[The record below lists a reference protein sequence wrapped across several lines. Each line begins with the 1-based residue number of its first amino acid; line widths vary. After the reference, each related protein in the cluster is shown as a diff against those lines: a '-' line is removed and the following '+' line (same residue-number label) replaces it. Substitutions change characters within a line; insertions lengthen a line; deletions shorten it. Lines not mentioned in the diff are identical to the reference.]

1 MKKLLIMAMC
11 LASAAGAF
19 AQEDVLKNADRAL
32 KGEMPKYAEISK
44 SLRGAMAD
52 PTTSGQARTWFL
64 AGKSGFGQWD
74 QALAALQLGS
84 DVDRKASGRALID
97 GYKFYLHAL
106 PLDTVVDAKGKIK
119 TKYSKDIVKAI
130 VAHYNDFYNAGAF
143 LYESEDFTG
152 AYEAWDIYTSMP
164 QMTDLLGK
172 LAPEAPADTIMA
184 QNLYNMGIFA
194 YTAKMYP
201 EATEAF
207 YKATLY
213 DYPGCDAFN
222 NAIACAGMAG
232 NNDRKFEIAKEAFEK
247 RGSENAGYI
256 GEIINGYIDRK
267 QFGNAMEWLDRAI
280 AADGSNAQLYN
291 AKGILVESQIPED
304 ASPEVVQKS
313 NEEAL
318 ELYKKAVELQ
328 PENGMWNYHYG
339 RMLSNKGV
347 RIVDASAELPASE
360 YNKVLEQQVFPIYR
374 EAIIYLE
381 KAIAADPDNTRGALP
396 LLRNIYYNLG
406 DNENMQRI
414 EAMQ

>member
-1 MKKLLIMAMC
+1 MKKFMIMALC
-11 LASAAGAF
+11 VASAAGAF

-32 KGEMPKYAEISK
+32 KGETPNFVEISK

-52 PTTSGQARTWFL
+52 PTTANEARTWFL
-64 AGKSGFGQWD
+64 AGKAGFGQWD
-74 QALAALQLGS
+74 QALAALQLGG
-84 DVDRKASGRALID
+84 DVDRKASGRALLD
-97 GYKFYLHAL
+97 GYKFYLKAL
-106 PLDTVVDAKGKIK
+106 PLDTVVDAKGKVK
-119 TKYSKDIVKAI
+119 TKYSKDIVKNI
-130 VAHYNDFYNAGAF
+130 LAHYNDFYNAGAF
-143 LYESEDFTG
+143 LYEANDNAG

-164 QMTDLLGK
+164 QNTDLFGK
-172 LAPEAPADTIMA
+172 AAPEAPADTIMA

-194 YTAKMYP
+194 YSAQMYP

-222 NAIACAGMAG
+222 NAIACAGMSG
-232 NNDRKFEIAKEAFEK
+232 DNDRKFAIAQEAFAK
-247 RGSENAGYI
+247 RGKENTGYI

-267 QFGNAMEWLDRAI
+267 QFDNAMQWLDRAI
-280 AADGSNAQLYN
+280 AEDASNAQLYN

-304 ASPEVVQKS
+304 AAPEVAAAA

-318 ELYKKAVELQ
+318 QLYKKAVDLQ

-347 RIVDASAELPASE
+347 RIVDSSSELPAAE
-360 YNKVLEQQVFPIYR
+360 YNKVLDEQVFPIYR
-374 EAIIYLE
+374 EALIYLE
-381 KAIAADPDNTRGALP
+381 KAIAADPDNTRGAIP

-406 DNENMQRI
+406 DDENMKRI
-414 EAMQ
+414 ESLQ

>member
-1 MKKLLIMAMC
+1 YCA
-11 LASAAGAF
+11 
-19 AQEDVLKNADRAL
+19 V
-32 KGEMPKYAEISK
+32 
-44 SLRGAMAD
+44 
-52 PTTSGQARTWFL
+52 
-64 AGKSGFGQWD
+64 
-74 QALAALQLGS
+74 
-84 DVDRKASGRALID
+84 
-97 GYKFYLHAL
+97 
-106 PLDTVVDAKGKIK
+106 
-119 TKYSKDIVKAI
+119 
-130 VAHYNDFYNAGAF
+130 
-143 LYESEDFTG
+143 
-152 AYEAWDIYTSMP
+152 AYEACDIYTSMP

-172 LAPEAPADTIMA
+172 LTPEAPADTTMA

-207 YKATLY
+207 YKATIY

-232 NNDRKFEIAKEAFEK
+232 DNDRKFEIAKEAFAK
-247 RGSENAGYI
+247 RGSENSGYI

-291 AKGILVESQIPED
+291 AKGILIESQIPED

-374 EAIIYLE
+374 DAIIYLE